1 MIDLVKEIK
10 DAMKSGDKD
19 KLRTFRFIKSEFQKY
34 ESQGSDFTVGEKEQ
48 TDILR
53 MMIKQREKSI
63 QEYEN
68 SGRND
73 LAEAEKKEIEII
85 SEFLPKEP
93 SDAEV
98 YAAILEF
105 LGKQEIESVVL
116 ERKDMGKVMAYLKTK
131 LPTASGKKLSELIKT
146 LIKE

>member
-10 DAMKSGDKD
+10 EAMKSGDKD

-48 TDILR
+48 MDILR

-73 LAEAEKKEIEII
+73 LVEAEKKEIEII

-93 SDAEV
+93 SDAEI

-105 LGKQEIESVVL
+105 LGKQDISSVVL
-116 ERKDMGKVMAYLKTK
+116 DKKDMGKVMAHLKSK

>member
-10 DAMKSGDKD
+10 EAMKSGDKD
-19 KLRTFRFIKSEFQKY
+19 KLRTFRFIKSEVQKY
-34 ESQGSDFTVGEKEQ
+34 ESQGANFTVGEKEQ
-48 TDILR
+48 MDILR

-93 SDAEV
+93 SDAEI

-105 LGKQEIESVVL
+105 LGKQEIDSVVL
-116 ERKDMGKVMAYLKTK
+116 EKKDMGKVMAHLKTK

-146 LIKE
+146 LIKD